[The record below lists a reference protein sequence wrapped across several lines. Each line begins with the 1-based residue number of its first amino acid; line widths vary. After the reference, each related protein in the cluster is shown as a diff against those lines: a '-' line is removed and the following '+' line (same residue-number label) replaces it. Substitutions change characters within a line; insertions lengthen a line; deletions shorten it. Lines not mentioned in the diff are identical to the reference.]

1 MRSKFLFFLVMAVL
15 AFTLPVFAQ
24 VATRSGN
31 IQGTVVDEKGSP
43 LPGVVVTLES
53 PEIPAQTAT
62 TGATG
67 SYRFANLQPGVYSV
81 NFSLEGFTEVRQE
94 QVKVN
99 LGGSVELSITLKPSL
114 AEEFTV
120 IGETPVVDTKKT
132 GTSENFSREY
142 LDKVPSARD
151 PWVLLEQSA
160 AVDVDR
166 FNVGG
171 SESGQQSAMASRG
184 ASLGNTGWNY
194 DGVNLND
201 AVAAGGTTYMDF
213 DAFEE
218 VQIVNAGSDASIPT
232 NGVQV
237 NIVTKRGG
245 NRYEANASYLI
256 VAEDFVADNTPQEA
270 LDLGLLKSTTV
281 RQFTDYGF
289 DLGGP
294 IIKDRLFAWGAYRKN
309 DIRLTR
315 IGAAN
320 DNILLKTV
328 NLKANFNWN
337 TSNESQFSYNN
348 NDKVRNMRSNFPAA
362 NSAPEAFVAQ
372 GNTVTITPGL
382 WTGQHTWTPSD
393 QIIATGRYAYWG
405 LGFVFAPIGG
415 VDRPVIYLSA
425 VPGGGHYEDSSFDYH
440 PDRPTHDI
448 SFDVNY
454 FPANAMLGGQNEF
467 KFGFDY
473 HTARIHTLYG
483 YGNGLYVKDTVQ
495 TQING
500 PLIQGYLYIE
510 DKPDQRLHWD
520 QTAFYATDTFRKDRL
535 TLNLGFRFDHYQSE
549 NQASTVG
556 PPAGFESIY
565 VPIVYEGGESPVKF
579 NNISPRIGATY
590 DMTGDGK
597 TILRGNFAQYYDAYS
612 TYYASWTNPI
622 SFNGYI
628 VPYVNSN
635 GDRTVSL
642 DELDVSQ
649 ATPFGGLGP
658 AGSSSFDLDAF
669 LQQRL
674 VDPDLKNSHSWEGV
688 VGVEREIF
696 ADTSVALTYTHRN
709 YYDPLLFLPTG
720 VSSSD
725 YQPAGNLN
733 VNSSLGNFSVPIFR
747 LPAGF
752 DQHGNPGQRILTNVE
767 DYKQSY
773 DGFDINIRKRMS
785 NNFLINGSMV
795 FQKQKA
801 HYDGGDSNAFAP
813 TGFDAGLSGVI
824 FPYDPNNAIHND
836 GRTYVNTSTGSGKT
850 GIYPFSEWAVKL
862 SGVYQFPW
870 DITTGAFVRY
880 QQGYPYVLFGSF
892 TDGSLSSALGT
903 TTHLVQL
910 EEFGARRHDNIF
922 TLDLQF
928 QKSFDL
934 ANAGRIAFMADLFNV
949 TNENT
954 IVDRTRI
961 AAFGSNTAAAATLNP
976 TIRENLAPRAFRLGL
991 RYSF

>member
-1 MRSKFLFFLVMAVL
+1 MRSKFLFFLVVAVL
-15 AFTLPVFAQ
+15 AFTVSGFAQ
-24 VATRSGN
+24 VATRSGS
-31 IQGTVVDEKGSP
+31 IAGTVVDEKGSP

-67 SYRFANLQPGVYSV
+67 AYRFANLQPGVYSV

-151 PWVLLEQSA
+151 PWALLEQSA

-166 FNVGG
+166 FNIGG

-270 LDLGLLKSTTV
+270 LDLGLLKSVTV
-281 RQFTDYGF
+281 RQFTDWGF

-309 DIRLTR
+309 DIRLTK

-320 DNILLKTV
+320 DNILLKTT

-348 NDKVRNMRSNFPAA
+348 NDKVRNSRSIFPAA
-362 NSAPEAFVAQ
+362 DSAPEAFVAQ
-372 GNTVTITPGL
+372 TNTVTITPGL
-382 WTGQHTWTPSD
+382 FTGQHTWTPSD

-405 LGFVFAPIGG
+405 LGFQFAPVGG
-415 VDRPVIYLSA
+415 VDGPVIYLS
-425 VPGGGHYEDSSFDYH
+425 PIGRWENSSLDYH
-440 PDRPTHDI
+440 PDRPTHDV

-454 FPANAMLGGQNEF
+454 FPTNAMLGGQNEF

-473 HTARIHTLYG
+473 HTARIHTFYG
-483 YGNGLYVKDTVQ
+483 YGNGLYIHDTAQ
-495 TQING
+495 STPGG
-500 PLIQGYLYIE
+500 PLISGFVYIE
-510 DKPDQRLHWD
+510 NKPDLRLHWD

-535 TLNLGFRFDHYQSE
+535 TLNLGFRFDHFQST
-549 NQASTVG
+549 NQASFSG
-556 PPAGFESIY
+556 PVPGFEGIY
-565 VPIVYEGGESPVKF
+565 SPINYEGQESDVKF

-590 DMTGDGK
+590 DVSGDGK
-597 TILRGNFAQYYDAYS
+597 TIIRGNFAQYYDAYS

-622 SFNGYI
+622 SLNGYI
-628 VPYVNSN
+628 VNYTNLN
-635 GDRTVSL
+635 GDRNVTP
-642 DELDVSQ
+642 DELVGE

-658 AGSSSFDLDAF
+658 AGTPFDLDAF
-669 LQQRL
+669 LNQRL

-688 VGVEREIF
+688 AGFEREIF
-696 ADTSVALTYTHRN
+696 ADTSVSFTYTHRN

-720 VSSSD
+720 VTAAD
-725 YQPAGNLN
+725 YQPAGNLTTTN
-733 VNSSLGNFSVPIFR
+733 RLGTFTVPIFK
-747 LPAGF
+747 LPDGF
-752 DQHGNPGQRILTNVE
+752 DQHGHEGQRVLTNVE
-767 DYKQSY
+767 DYKQKY
-773 DGFDINIRKRMS
+773 DGFDIGMRKRMS
-785 NNFLINGSMV
+785 NNFLINASAV
-795 FQKQKA
+795 IQKQKA
-801 HYDGGDSNAFAP
+801 NYDGGDSAGFAP
-813 TGFDAGLSGVI
+813 TGFDAGLSGLI
-824 FPYDPNNAIHND
+824 FPFDPNNVINND

-850 GIYPFSEWAVKL
+850 GVYPFSEWAVKV

-880 QQGYPYVLFGSF
+880 QQGYPLVLFGNY
-892 TDGSLSSALGT
+892 TDETLASAIGT

-910 EEFGARRHDNIF
+910 EKFGARRLDNLF

-928 QKSFDL
+928 QKSFEL
-934 ANAGRIAFMADLFNV
+934 SNAGRIAVMADLFNV

-954 IVDRTRI
+954 ITNRSRI
-961 AAFGSNTAAAATLNP
+961 GAAAG
-976 TIRENLAPRAFRLGL
+976 TISENLAPRAFRLGL